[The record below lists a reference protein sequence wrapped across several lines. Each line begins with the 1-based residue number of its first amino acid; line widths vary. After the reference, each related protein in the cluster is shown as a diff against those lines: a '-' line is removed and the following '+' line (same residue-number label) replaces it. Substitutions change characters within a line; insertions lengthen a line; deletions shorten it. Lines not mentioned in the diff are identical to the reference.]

1 MVKNQALDKAMV
13 VAMVPTP
20 EDQEDMAPTLELFTE
35 DMDKVLLAMVKV
47 PILMQVQLHKVSIT
61 QVNPYNSNLALELIA
76 IVLLLSHKVDA
87 VAI

>member
-13 VAMVPTP
+13 VDMVPTQ

-35 DMDKVLLAMVKV
+35 DMDKVPLTMVKV
-47 PILMQVQLHKVSIT
+47 PILMQARLHKVSIT

-76 IVLLLSHKVDA
+76 IVLL
-87 VAI
+87 